1 MPPSQSDC
9 RGTGYHA
16 ISSWHCVPTASKIR
30 FTGGR
35 TSCPIAKLSPV
46 ARPYC
51 RKSHLVGKTN
61 RVGAGP
67 TRLYQPAV
75 ATYRKPCL

>member
-1 MPPSQSDC
+1 MPPPKVTAVVPVIMQSRHGTAC
-9 RGTGYHA
+9 QQHRKSASRVAERG
-16 ISSWHCVPTASKIR
+16 
-30 FTGGR
+30 
-35 TSCPIAKLSPV
+35 CPIAKLSPV

-51 RKSHLVGKTN
+51 RKYHLGGKTN